1 MCYIW
6 HLHRL
11 KCIIIII
18 QWTCTTVIVPHS
30 LINRNHGIDKQL
42 ISLIIQL
49 DFLPWIYIIIIT
61 TDLSHEIASLSPPP
75 GLHSIHTPSLSNFS
89 NLSFVL
95 HLHACM
101 HTRQLE
107 FMYQYSH
114 MRNREGD
121 PVYISVLF
129 VLLPLSQS
137 LDQCLNLPL
146 ILSGF

>member
-6 HLHRL
+6 HLHHL
-11 KCIIIII
+11 KCIIIIII

-75 GLHSIHTPSLSNFS
+75 GLHSIHTPLLSNFS

-95 HLHACM
+95 HLHTYM
-101 HTRQLE
+101 HDSLNSCISIVTWETGKEIRCILV
-107 FMYQYSH
+107 YCLCYS
-114 MRNREGD
+114 
-121 PVYISVLF
+121 PS
-129 VLLPLSQS
+129 PSLSINVS
-137 LDQCLNLPL
+137 ICLR
-146 ILSGF
+146 S